1 MNNDPSIRFLPRG
14 IAILGALFIAGGLA
28 TASAAPPH
36 QIPRIDTGISVDGVL
51 DEAAWDHAWSMTLD
65 YEVRPGENT
74 PVLAETEVL
83 VFSDDSHLYVG
94 FRALDPEPSAIRAH
108 LTDRDNAWNDDWVG
122 VVLDT
127 FNDERRSYLF
137 VVNPLGVQM
146 DTIETSGGNT
156 PWDGIWA
163 SAATFIDRGWSAE
176 LEIPFSTL
184 RFQRSEGPQVWG
196 FDAIRG
202 YPRNVTHQMGS
213 FARDRSNNCYLC
225 QAHKIEGF
233 AGVSPG
239 RNLEIV
245 PTLTA
250 SRTDTRDELP
260 DGPMK
265 AGDSEI
271 EAGATVRWGFTPNLT
286 LSAALNPDFS
296 QIEADALQLQV
307 NRPFAIFFP
316 ELRPLKIGENEDQ

>member
-1 MNNDPSIRFLPRG
+1 MEELVGVHDNQHGWKMSRE
-14 IAILGALFIAGGLA
+14 IAVLGAYLLLVTDLGAVER
-28 TASAAPPH
+28 TPH
-36 QIPRIDTGISVDGVL
+36 QIPRIDTRASVDGGL
-51 DEAAWDHAWSMTLD
+51 DEAAWDHSWSMTLD

-74 PVLAETEVL
+74 PALAETEAL
-83 VFSDDSHLYVG
+83 LFHDESRLYIG

-146 DTIETSGGNT
+146 DNIETSGGNT

-163 SAATFIDRGWSAE
+163 SAATITDRGWSAE
-176 LEIPFSTL
+176 FEIPFSTL

-213 FARDRSNNCYLC
+213 FSRDRSNNCYLC

-239 RNLEIV
+239 KNLEIV

-250 SRTDTRDELP
+250 SRTDTRNELP
-260 DGPMK
+260 DGP
-265 AGDSEI
+265 I
-271 EAGATVRWGFTPNLT
+271 EAGDPEIEVGATIRWGFTPNLT
-286 LSAALNPDFS
+286 LSAALPPDF
-296 QIEADALQLQV
+296 
-307 NRPFAIFFP
+307 
-316 ELRPLKIGENEDQ
+316 